1 MITGRALTR
10 SLERVRLLG
19 DSIQRGDSTLD
30 HQSLRADVL
39 AEVGKLVPFDAFV
52 WPLCDPVTA
61 TGVAPRARI
70 PCPGELPLLIR
81 LKYLSRPARWTRLA
95 GSGPLATTLLRA
107 TEGDLSRSLQ
117 WDGVMK
123 RYGVA
128 DVLSAVFADKQGCW
142 GWLDLWRL
150 DGHVAFSDTEA
161 RYMGDVAKELTPALR
176 RSVARQFEVPINDG
190 SNRPDAS
197 MTTFPRRTSHPGS
210 GTSRVELPPQAVLTL
225 DEDMA
230 VVGETASTREWL
242 ELLQPG
248 PRPYQAVPAE
258 VLNVAAQLLAREAGV
273 DDHDAAA
280 RVHIGSGRWAMLRA
294 SRMASAGSGATPPL
308 AVTIQECP
316 PEARLDMFARCFG
329 LPPRQRELLELASAG
344 ASTAAMAKA
353 QGTSAYTV
361 QDQFKQIFENCGVR
375 TRASLLAMALGVVSR
390 VSGTPPHE

>member
-1 MITGRALTR
+1 MITGWALTR

-39 AEVGKLVPFDAFV
+39 AEVGKVVPFDAFV

-61 TGVAPRARI
+61 TGVSPRARI
-70 PCPGELPLLIR
+70 PCPEELPLLIR
-81 LKYLSRPARWTRLA
+81 LKYLSPPARWTRLA

-107 TEGDLSRSLQ
+107 TDGDLSRSLQ
-117 WDGVMK
+117 WDGVLK
-123 RYGVA
+123 RFGVS
-128 DVLSAVFADKQGCW
+128 DVLSAVFADKHGCW
-142 GWLDLWRL
+142 GWLDLWRTG
-150 DGHVAFSDTEA
+150 GHGAFSEPEA
-161 RYMGDVAKELTPALR
+161 GYVADVARQLTPALR
-176 RSVARQFEVPINDG
+176 RSIARQFEAWTNHEHG
-190 SNRPDAS
+190 RPDAA
-197 MTTFPRRTSHPGS
+197 TTTLPRKTTLEGN

-230 VVGETASTREWL
+230 VLGETASTRDWL
-242 ELLQPG
+242 GILQPG

-344 ASTAAMAKA
+344 ASTVAMAAA
-353 QGTSAYTV
+353 QGTTAYTV

-375 TRASLLAMALGVVSR
+375 SRASLLAMALGIAPGA
-390 VSGTPPHE
+390 SGP

>member
-1 MITGRALTR
+1 MITGWALTR
-10 SLERVRLLG
+10 SLERVRRLG
-19 DSIQRGDSTLD
+19 DSIQRGDSTRD

-107 TEGDLSRSLQ
+107 TDGDLSRSLQ

-123 RYGVA
+123 RYGVS
-128 DVLSAVFADKQGCW
+128 DVLATVFADKHGCW
-142 GWLDLWRL
+142 GWLDLWRV
-150 DGHVAFSDTEA
+150 DGHDAFSDTEV

-176 RSVARQFEVPINDG
+176 RSVAWQFEVPTNEG
-190 SNRPDAS
+190 SSRPDGS
-197 MTTFPRRTSHPGS
+197 MTTPLRRTSHSGS
-210 GTSRVELPPQAVLTL
+210 AASRVELPPQAVLTL

-230 VVGETASTREWL
+230 VVGETASTRDWL

-280 RVHIGSGRWAMLRA
+280 RVHIGSGRWAILKA
-294 SRMASAGSGATPPL
+294 IRMASASPGATPPL

-316 PEARLDMFARCFG
+316 PDARLDMFARSFG
-329 LPPRQRELLELASAG
+329 LTPRQRELLELASAG
-344 ASTAAMAKA
+344 ASTAAMAEA

-375 TRASLLAMALGVVSR
+375 SRAALLAMALGIV
-390 VSGTPPHE
+390 GGAPGP